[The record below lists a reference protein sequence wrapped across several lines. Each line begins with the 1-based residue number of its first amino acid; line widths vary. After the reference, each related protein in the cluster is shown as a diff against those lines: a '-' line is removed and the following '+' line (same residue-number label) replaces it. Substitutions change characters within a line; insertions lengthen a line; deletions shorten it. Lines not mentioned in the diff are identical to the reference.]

1 MCYNIV
7 MERNITLV
15 SKETL
20 AQQQEFAQLLAALLG
35 TKYDEQPR
43 AHFRTFGC
51 QANEADSQRMAG
63 QLQQCGF
70 VLCEDPDQANLII
83 FNTCAVREH
92 AEDRVFG
99 NVGRLKQRR
108 QTDKHLRVALCGCM
122 PQQEHVAEQ
131 LKQSYPFIDLV
142 FGTHA
147 SPRLPELL
155 YKLYS
160 TGRRVYDISAEQ
172 NEIVEGL
179 PIERGSGF
187 SAFVPIMF
195 GCDNFC
201 SFCVVPLVRGRER
214 SRKPE
219 AIITEVRGLVQQ
231 SYREITLL
239 GQNVNSYNQDGYDFP
254 RLLRELD
261 EIPGD
266 FWLRFTTSH
275 PKDCNRELLDTMAA
289 GQHICRHL
297 HLPVQCGND
306 DILHAMNRRYD
317 AQHYRDLAAYAREIM
332 PDIALT
338 SDIIVGFPGESYEQ
352 FCDTLTLVREVGF
365 ASLFTFIYSARRGTK
380 AAQLPDPVPREEKVK
395 WFQQLI
401 ALQDELGATL
411 CQSLVGNTVRVLVE
425 SPGKRFA
432 LAGRTATNQIIEF
445 NGDDDLIGQFIH
457 VTITHAEGWKCE
469 GEIICKT

>member
-1 MCYNIV
+1 
-7 MERNITLV
+7 MERAEVNITPKQV
-15 SKETL
+15 Q
-20 AQQQEFAQLLAALLG
+20 QQQEFASLLAALLVA
-35 TKYDEQPR
+35 KYNEPPR
-43 AHFRTFGC
+43 AHIRTFGC

-63 QLQQCGF
+63 QLLQCGF
-70 VLCEDPDQANLII
+70 VLCDNPDDAQLIL

-108 QTDKHLRVALCGCM
+108 QTDKHLRVGLCGCM
-122 PQQEHVAEQ
+122 PQQEHVAKQ
-131 LKQSYPFIDLV
+131 LKQSFPFVDLV

-219 AIITEVRGLVQQ
+219 AILAEVRGLVQQ
-231 SYREITLL
+231 GYKEITLL
-239 GQNVNSYNQDGYDFP
+239 GQNVNSYNQDGYDFT

-261 EIPGD
+261 AIPGD

-275 PKDCNRELLDTMAA
+275 PKDCTRELLDVMAA

-306 DILHAMNRRYD
+306 AILHAMNRRYT
-317 AQHYRDLAAYAREIM
+317 AQRYLDLARYAQQVM
-332 PDIALT
+332 PDISIT

-352 FCDTLTLVREVGF
+352 FCDTLEMLRQVKF
-365 ASLFTFIYSARRGTK
+365 ASLFTFIFSPRKGTK
-380 AAQLPDPVPREEKVK
+380 AADLPDEVPRSEKVK
-395 WFQQLI
+395 WFEQLT
-401 ALQDELGATL
+401 ALQGELGAQL
-411 CQSLVGNTVRVLVE
+411 CQSLVGCTLRVLVE
-425 SPGKRFA
+425 GQGKRLA
-432 LAGRTATNQIIEF
+432 LAGRTAGNQIIEF
-445 NGDDDLIGQFIH
+445 NGPEDLIGTF
-457 VTITHAEGWKCE
+457 VDVEITQANGWKCE
-469 GEIICKT
+469 GEIT

>member
-1 MCYNIV
+1 
-7 MERNITLV
+7 
-15 SKETL
+15 
-20 AQQQEFAQLLAALLG
+20 
-35 TKYDEQPR
+35 
-43 AHFRTFGC
+43 
-51 QANEADSQRMAG
+51 
-63 QLQQCGF
+63 
-70 VLCEDPDQANLII
+70 
-83 FNTCAVREH
+83 
-92 AEDRVFG
+92 
-99 NVGRLKQRR
+99 
-108 QTDKHLRVALCGCM
+108 
-122 PQQEHVAEQ
+122 
-131 LKQSYPFIDLV
+131 
-142 FGTHA
+142 
-147 SPRLPELL
+147 
-155 YKLYS
+155 
-160 TGRRVYDISAEQ
+160 
-172 NEIVEGL
+172 
-179 PIERGSGF
+179 
-187 SAFVPIMF
+187 
-195 GCDNFC
+195 
-201 SFCVVPLVRGRER
+201 
-214 SRKPE
+214 
-219 AIITEVRGLVQQ
+219 
-231 SYREITLL
+231 
-239 GQNVNSYNQDGYDFP
+239 
-254 RLLRELD
+254 
-261 EIPGD
+261 
-266 FWLRFTTSH
+266 
-275 PKDCNRELLDTMAA
+275 
-289 GQHICRHL
+289 
-297 HLPVQCGND
+297 VQCGND